1 MSIGDMWFHSD
12 YIELLLF
19 LTLEWWCH
27 LVIFGF
33 TIPILQT
40 LGTYCLWPFV
50 DLKATFFLHLN
61 STWEDSEDSSFPL
74 APTITL
80 SPTPELLSVLIVVA
94 GRFPHLV
101 TLSESSQ
108 PKQSI
113 GSASALLTG
122 IFRVDSIAASLFEN
136 NCLSWQ
142 VVPDDKIWIT
152 LLILWWGALSNFGLW
167 WWSWSTLCPLLWFV
181 LGGSLSVADG
191 PTENHSSHPPW

>member
-1 MSIGDMWFHSD
+1 MGSTVTWRILPSHWSCDLFLQSLTV
-12 YIELLLF
+12 ILELLAISDLELLHF
-19 LTLEWWCH
+19 MTGHVNWWYVVSFWLYRIATLLDLWCH

-74 APTITL
+74 APTITV

-108 PKQSI
+108 PK
-113 GSASALLTG
+113 
-122 IFRVDSIAASLFEN
+122 
-136 NCLSWQ
+136 
-142 VVPDDKIWIT
+142 
-152 LLILWWGALSNFGLW
+152 
-167 WWSWSTLCPLLWFV
+167 
-181 LGGSLSVADG
+181 
-191 PTENHSSHPPW
+191 